1 MDRLIWTLFIFLIA
15 CADVP
20 VRHPA
25 TVSNALYGD
34 VDHSYSVVKTFPKD
48 QEQDGEQSFY
58 LELRNKEKQFID
70 VNFEQIIVKSPA
82 ANLNFSLQRLGRG
95 RYEIKINQE
104 DLEFKNLRFEVQN
117 KEIKHSLNR
126 LSRPSKKHSQL
137 KIIAN
142 PEYNL
147 WLELN
152 LRDLKGH
159 PLDLSYLPEVIVEGE
174 AVMSDIRQTKKGT
187 WHIQMTYSEGNQILY
202 FSVRANGV
210 KLERLLRFQHVEK

>member
-1 MDRLIWTLFIFLIA
+1 MDRLIWVLFIFLMA

-20 VRHPA
+20 VRLPA
-25 TVSNALYGD
+25 TISTELYGD

-48 QEQDGEQSFY
+48 QEQDLDQSFY
-58 LELRNKEKQFID
+58 LELRNKERQFVD
-70 VNFEQIIVKSPA
+70 VNFDQIIVKSPA
-82 ANLNFSLQRLGRG
+82 ESLNFSLQRLGRG

-142 PEYNL
+142 PEYSL
-147 WLELN
+147 LLELN
-152 LRDLKGH
+152 LRDLKGN
-159 PLDLSYLPEVIVEGE
+159 PLDLNYYPEVMVEGE
-174 AVMSDIRQTKKGT
+174 AVMSDIRRIKKGT